1 MKGIY
6 TILVGLAAF
15 LTISCGSS
23 RQTIAI
29 EEGWE
34 LLNESRVNFVRDK
47 DEIEITNTNKFTAL
61 LFKVEERDINI
72 NGLKIQFDNGDKLEP
87 AIDETV
93 AAGQGSRFIELGQE
107 GRIIRKIEF
116 SYRTT
121 GSILKG
127 RARVLILGRRFDP
140 YRTY

>member
-6 TILVGLAAF
+6 TILMS
-15 LTISCGSS
+15 LTTLLILSCGSS
-23 RQTIAI
+23 RQTVVV

-34 LLNESRVNFVRDK
+34 LLNESKVNFVRDK
-47 DEIEITNTNKFTAL
+47 DEIEITNTNRFTAIR
-61 LFKVEERDINI
+61 FRVEERDINI

-87 AIDETV
+87 SIDETI
-93 AAGQGSRFIELGQE
+93 AAGQGSRFIELGAE
-107 GRIIRKIEF
+107 GRVIRKIEF

-127 RARVLILGRRFDP
+127 RATVRIFGRRFDP